1 MKKIIIFLVAFSVV
15 FGCSTQKKIIDKPV
29 QENPV
34 EQEKQEKQEDF
45 KQILLNLHNQIRKDK
60 NIKELKIDE
69 KLCEYAQKHTEL
81 MARKNRLVHSS
92 MNDLMNVNSES
103 KMVAE
108 NIAWG
113 QSTEKEVVSDWMNSL
128 GHRSNML
135 GKNYSKVGF
144 GMNND
149 KGRVY
154 WCAVFSN

>member
-1 MKKIIIFLVAFSVV
+1 MKKIIIFLVAFSVI
-15 FGCSTQKKIIDKPV
+15 FGCSTKQKNIVDNPFQEKPV
-29 QENPV
+29 E
-34 EQEKQEKQEDF
+34 QEKQEDF
-45 KQILLNLHNQIRKDK
+45 KQILLNLHNEIRKNK

-81 MARKNRLVHSS
+81 MARKNRLIHSS

-113 QSTEKEVVSDWMNSL
+113 QSTEKEVVGDWMNSF

-154 WCAVFSN
+154 WCTVFCN

>member
-1 MKKIIIFLVAFSVV
+1 MIKKIIIFLVAFSVI
-15 FGCSTQKKIIDKPV
+15 FGCSTKQKNIISPPV
-29 QENPV
+29 QEKLI
-34 EQEKQEKQEDF
+34 EQEKQEDF
-45 KQILLNLHNQIRKDK
+45 KQILLNLHNEIRKSK
-60 NIKELKIDE
+60 NIEELKIDE
-69 KLCEYAQKHTEL
+69 KLCEYAQKHTDL

-92 MNDLMNVNSES
+92 MNDLMNVDSES

-113 QSTEKEVVSDWMNSL
+113 QSTEKEVVSDWMSSF
-128 GHRSNML
+128 GHRNNML
-135 GKNYSKVGF
+135 GKHYSKVGF